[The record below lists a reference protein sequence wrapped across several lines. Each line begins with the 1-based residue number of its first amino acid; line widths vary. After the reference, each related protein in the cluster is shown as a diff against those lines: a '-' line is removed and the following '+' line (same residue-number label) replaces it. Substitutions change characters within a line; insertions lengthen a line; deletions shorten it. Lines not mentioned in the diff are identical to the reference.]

1 MAQHSVRPT
10 RTILAFLLAVVA
22 CAAIPSMAAAADVTV
37 RVEGRAS
44 TLLAPTRVTIGTGS
58 GTARTWNGVGSLPN
72 RCADDSAYQA
82 LELAVSG
89 NWDRSLYAATVLG
102 ETHNWSAN
110 DYWIPYDNDNYADW
124 GLCDLHLAD
133 GDTILLQ
140 AGVAGAAPGYIPD
153 SVPIQLARVAP
164 ASGSVALGGRLT
176 VRLTAWRPTD
186 INGTPDPL
194 IPGHWIIPP
203 SPASYPAGYT
213 VNIGGRTAVTNSSG
227 QATVT
232 VPSTRGTYAVQASV
246 PGSST
251 NWSRSVPF
259 SVCVSATTC

>member
-1 MAQHSVRPT
+1 MAQHSVRLT

-44 TLLAPTRVTIGTGS
+44 TLLAPARVTIGTGS
-58 GTARTWNGVGSLPN
+58 GTARTWNGVGSLPS

-82 LELAVSG
+82 LELAARG
-89 NWDRSLYAATVLG
+89 NWDRSLYAATILG
-102 ETHNWSAN
+102 ETHNWSAD
-110 DYWIPYDNDNYADW
+110 DYWILYDNNNYADW

-140 AGVAGAAPGYIPD
+140 AGKSGAAPDYIPD
-153 SVPIQLARVAP
+153 SVPIELARVTTGVIRP
-164 ASGSVALGGRLT
+164 GGRLT

-186 INGTPDPL
+186 ITGTPDPL

-213 VNIGGRTAVTNSSG
+213 VDVGGRTAVTDSSG

-232 VPSTRGTYAVQASV
+232 VPSTRGTYAAQASV

-259 SVCVSATTC
+259 DVCVSTTTC

>member
-1 MAQHSVRPT
+1 MAQHNVRLT

-89 NWDRSLYAATVLG
+89 NWDRSVYAATILG
-102 ETHNWSAN
+102 ETHNWSAD
-110 DYWIPYDNDNYADW
+110 DYWILYDNDNYADW

-140 AGVAGAAPGYIPD
+140 AGKSGAAPDYIPD
-153 SVPIQLARVAP
+153 SVPIEVARVTP
-164 ASGSVALGGRLT
+164 ATGSIRPGTRLT

-186 INGTPDPL
+186 IDGTPDPL
-194 IPGHWIIPP
+194 IPGHWIVAP
-203 SPASYPAGYT
+203 SPASHPAGYT
-213 VNIGGRTAVTNSSG
+213 VGVGGSTAVTATGG
-227 QATVT
+227 QAVIT
-232 VPSTRGTYAVQASV
+232 VPATRGTYAVQASV

-259 SVCVSATTC
+259 DVCVSSTIC